1 MVFPCG
7 SLLWCEEWYNKRGSC
22 IPLRYT
28 HRHVNG
34 YLAVKCW
41 FLGIH
46 HHGCAAALSP
56 WQDTGTFRAIGLLW
70 SIVRRKRGSP
80 TKSNPTNRT
89 NCVCKLE
96 LRVLGIRFRFAKSAV
111 KYCHQSQIWHWQR
124 FEAARTMWA
133 QPPDG
138 LHCFTNYFAISEFS

>member
-28 HRHVNG
+28 HRHVDIWLLSVDSWG
-34 YLAVKCW
+34 STIMAVQQPSLPDKTQELSGPLDCC
-41 FLGIH
+41 G
-46 HHGCAAALSP
+46 ALSGGKGVVP
-56 WQDTGTFRAIGLLW
+56 L
-70 SIVRRKRGSP
+70 
-80 TKSNPTNRT
+80 SNPTNRT